1 MTTMLVSTYHKKQQK
16 KNQII
21 VQYHKTFCGNISYS
35 CLKLD

>member
-16 KNQII
+16 TQII
-21 VQYHKTFCGNISYS
+21 VQYHKKFCGNISYS

>member
-1 MTTMLVSTYHKKQQK
+1 MTTMLVKKK
-16 KNQII
+16 TQII

>member
-1 MTTMLVSTYHKKQQK
+1 MTTMLVITYQSNKKP
-16 KNQII
+16 QII